1 MNRTLALMILIGLLM
16 TVLSLRLILV
26 MESSLNEG
34 RGPGLD
40 RDEMAGIPLL
50 MILTIS
56 LLALFIQS
64 RDAPKHTN
72 PRQLG
77 IPLLVLAMFFLGM
90 AIEPII
96 GPTVGWF
103 ESEITGFLL
112 IIIPLALIAAIIQSA
127 TKTPSSIPAIHEEE

>member
-26 MESSLNEG
+26 MESSLDEG

-64 RDAPKHTN
+64 RDVPKHTN
-72 PRQLG
+72 PRQAG

-96 GPTVGWF
+96 GSTVGWF
-103 ESEITGFLL
+103 ESEITGVLL
-112 IIIPLALIAAIIQSA
+112 IIIPLVLIATIIQSA
-127 TKTPSSIPAIHEEE
+127 TKTSPIPTILEEE